1 MFDEYIT
8 LGLQQQSIFLSDNG
22 WFLCFHPLF
31 IVLNIAT
38 DIKSFFIS
46 LLQIHMLCIYHLILD
61 EKKLG

>member
-46 LLQIHMLCIYHLILD
+46 LLHIQGNDKRTI
-61 EKKLG
+61 